1 MNEINGFTFYKNYYE
16 LIDCLPKKDKLLM
29 LENIV
34 DYVFKDIEPTG
45 LKGMNQAIWNNIVL
59 PINTSKNNSLRSIG
73 KGAPKGNQNA
83 SKKTNQRQTKNKPKT
98 NQTGNQKQTNNISIS
113 ISNFLFLFSNL
124 YISNLN
130 NKDNIYK
137 LFKEYLELRTKNK
150 YTVTETV
157 VKRLIN
163 KLNEYGTTDKEKIE
177 IITNAINGAWKDFY
191 PLKKHEEKPN
201 WYGKEQEETSASDDE
216 IKELEERLK
225 RI

>member
-83 SKKTNQRQTKNKPKT
+83 SKKTNQKQTKNKPKT
-98 NQTGNQKQTNNISIS
+98 NQMGNQKQTNNIS

-130 NKDNIYK
+130 NKDNICK

-163 KLNEYGTTDKEKIE
+163 KLNEYGTTDEEKIE
-177 IITNAINGAWKDFY
+177 IITNAINGSWKDFY
-191 PLKKHEEKPN
+191 PLKNHETKPN
-201 WYGKEQEETSASDDE
+201 WYGKEIKEELASEEE
-216 IKELEERLK
+216 IKKIERALNG
-225 RI
+225 I